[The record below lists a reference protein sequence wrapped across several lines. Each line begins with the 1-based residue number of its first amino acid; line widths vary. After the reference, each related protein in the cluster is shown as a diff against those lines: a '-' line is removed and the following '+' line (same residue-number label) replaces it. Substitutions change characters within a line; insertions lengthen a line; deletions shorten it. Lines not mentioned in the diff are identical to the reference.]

1 MKKTLSMIYRFIF
14 ILFSVWGICSK
25 IGFNILT
32 FTPRILNFT
41 LFVDFLSFICVFIV
55 FIIRI
60 THKPPRGIEMVKA
73 ALTLCSI
80 LVFIKN
86 LPVLKST
93 VTYDWVLGILLPVMM
108 VLDWLLFDDKG
119 RMKLYDPILWLAAA
133 IVLFAA
139 AAFMLKKLFGIED
152 FWNVLGMFAD
162 NDGLKRLLA
171 EAAAAG
177 AALYILDRLGSAF
190 NNKNFNSA
198 FALIYRLAFLALE
211 IYAFLMTVGKD
222 LTKFISSLMYYH
234 LLTNFLCAVC
244 IAVTV
249 IYSLVKYGTSKK
261 GTPPF
266 PSLKAGFT
274 MSLLICM
281 AARLIFNRQITGMS
295 IAEMIFYFI
304 APLMM
309 LFDWILFDKKGLLRM
324 FDPLLWILIPLLY
337 FVAAVMY
344 FIPYCGLYY
353 ELFTLPQPE
362 MLAGSAAVIITAG
375 YVYYMADRLSDR

>member
-1 MKKTLSMIYRFIF
+1 
-14 ILFSVWGICSK
+14 
-25 IGFNILT
+25 
-32 FTPRILNFT
+32 
-41 LFVDFLSFICVFIV
+41 
-55 FIIRI
+55 
-60 THKPPRGIEMVKA
+60 
-73 ALTLCSI
+73 
-80 LVFIKN
+80 
-86 LPVLKST
+86 
-93 VTYDWVLGILLPVMM
+93 
-108 VLDWLLFDDKG
+108 
-119 RMKLYDPILWLAAA
+119 
-133 IVLFAA
+133 
-139 AAFMLKKLFGIED
+139 MLKKLFGIED